1 MIWRFQL
8 IENIT
13 HKKQVNVL
21 KEMQSIRNQVRR
33 RKPASVTCTRQN
45 LGLRAAQ
52 LVHLLPT
59 RKLHVSTE
67 KRSDSPLQKS
77 FSFRS
82 SIQVPRA
89 SQCTEDRDYTLG
101 YITQNELSARA
112 PPKHGPPRVPPH
124 KTASPNN
131 KGRRLDV
138 LSLVK
143 YSTKK
148 FHIGPVLKYKEM
160 LLRRL
165 WKTRRFSCNYARH
178 FKMSTAASRRE
189 HAHKHDVCT
198 WTCGASEPSN
208 AQQTRLGLPSS
219 GTPRGSKC
227 TV

>member
-1 MIWRFQL
+1 MIHHFRRVLAFVQVFKYHVRPSAL
-8 IENIT
+8 RTEIT
-13 HKKQVNVL
+13 HL
-21 KEMQSIRNQVRR
+21 
-33 RKPASVTCTRQN
+33 VTSHRMSYQ
-45 LGLRAAQ
+45 
-52 LVHLLPT
+52 H
-59 RKLHVSTE
+59 
-67 KRSDSPLQKS
+67 
-77 FSFRS
+77 
-82 SIQVPRA
+82 
-89 SQCTEDRDYTLG
+89 
-101 YITQNELSARA
+101 AR
-112 PPKHGPPRVPPH
+112 PPNTAPPRVPPH